1 MMIPY
6 NDFFPFWNR
15 LNEHQQTLLKS
26 SCVERILKKGTVVH
40 NGSGDC
46 VGLLLV
52 LGGQLR
58 VFTISDEGREVTL
71 YRLFERDICLFS
83 ASCIMS
89 SIQFE
94 LLVEA
99 WEDTRLLVIPSRVYQ
114 ELMDTSLPVAKYTNE
129 LMAARFSD
137 VMWLLDQIMNKSLD
151 RRLAAFLIEESALRA
166 SDELKLTHEDIARQL
181 GSAREVIT
189 RMLKYFQ
196 TEGLASLS
204 RGTVRLLSADKLK
217 RLAADSLR

>member
-1 MMIPY
+1 MIPFG
-6 NDFFPFWNR
+6 NLFPFWSQLSSR
-15 LNEHQQTLLKS
+15 QQMLLKS
-26 SCVERILKKGTVVH
+26 SCAERTLKKGTVIH
-40 NGSGDC
+40 NGSDDC

-52 LGGQLR
+52 LDGQLR
-58 VFTISDEGREVTL
+58 VFTVSDEGREVTL
-71 YRLFERDICLFS
+71 YRLFELDICLFS

-99 WEDTRLLVIPSRVYQ
+99 WEDTRLLVIPSRVYH

-129 LMAARFSD
+129 LMASRFSD
-137 VMWLLDQIMNKSLD
+137 VMWLLDQVMNKSLD
-151 RRLAAFLIEESALRA
+151 RRLAAFLTEEGALQA
-166 SDELKLTHEDIARQL
+166 SGELKLTHEDIARQL

-196 TEGLASLS
+196 SEGLVSLS
-204 RGTVRLLSADKLK
+204 RGTVKLLAADKLK
-217 RLAADSLR
+217 KLAADSLR

>member
-1 MMIPY
+1 MIAY
-6 NDFFPFWNR
+6 SDLFPFYNR
-15 LNEHQQTLLKS
+15 LDSRQQMLLKS
-26 SCVERILKKGTVVH
+26 SCVERTLKKGAVVH

-58 VFTISDEGREVTL
+58 VFTVSDEGREVTL

-99 WEDTRLLVIPSRVYQ
+99 WEDTRLLVIPSRVYH

-137 VMWLLDQIMNKSLD
+137 VMWLLDQVMNKSLD

-196 TEGLASLS
+196 TEGLVALS
-204 RGTVRLLSADKLK
+204 RGTVRLLSVQKLK
-217 RLAADSLR
+217 KLAADSLR